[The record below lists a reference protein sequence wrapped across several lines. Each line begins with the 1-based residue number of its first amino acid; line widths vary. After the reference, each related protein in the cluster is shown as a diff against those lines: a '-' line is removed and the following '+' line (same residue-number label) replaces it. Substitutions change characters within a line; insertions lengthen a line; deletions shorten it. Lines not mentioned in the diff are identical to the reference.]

1 MNDVLDKILDRIDIW
16 NIGIDADIENLEN
29 SGTSYEEGY
38 ADGLRDT
45 KDRLAIIVDLIQEY
59 KKGQEPKKDE

>member
-45 KDRLAIIVDLIQEY
+45 KDRLAIITEIIQEY
-59 KKGQEPKKDE
+59 KKGQESKKD